1 MATAADLY
9 EQLAPNRLTYLTR
22 ARACSVLTIPTLVPP
37 EGHGPSTV
45 YPTPYQSVGARG
57 LNNLA
62 SKLLL
67 SLLPNSPFFRFQAD
81 DFTLNKVT
89 GGDPAARAQAEKTFN
104 RMERAVMTEVET
116 IGLRAPVFEV
126 LKQLIVAGNVLLYL
140 PKDGRPRVFKLDSYV
155 VQRDPFGN
163 LLRAI
168 MREEVA
174 LEAFTEEDKLATG
187 AGQETSA
194 QPQKGKGVPTAMV
207 YTHYWREGGKFRVHQ
222 EVNGKMLPGSDGEFD
237 LDKGP
242 VMALRWTTVD
252 GEDYG
257 RSYVEEYLGD
267 LQSLE
272 GLMEA
277 IIQGAAAS
285 ARLLVLVAPNGTTRL
300 KDVQDAPNGAVLSGI
315 ASDVT
320 MLQTNKSADL
330 AVAQQTA
337 QGITDRLSYA
347 FLMSTAVQRNAERVT
362 AEEVRFMA
370 TELETALGGVYSIL
384 AQDLQ
389 LPLAVRLVDR
399 MTKQKRLPKLPKG
412 FVRPTIVTG
421 LEALGRGNDLTKYQA
436 LIANASPLG
445 PEVMQRINVGDLLTR
460 IGTSLGIDMDGLIKT
475 DDDLAKERQAAEEAQ
490 QRALM
495 AETASKMASGA
506 TPNAVKAAAESMNTN
521 G

>member
-1 MATAADLY
+1 MATAAELY
-9 EQLAPNRLTYLTR
+9 AQLVPTRDNYLTR

-37 EGHGPSTV
+37 SGHNASTV

-67 SLLPNSPFFRFQAD
+67 SLLPNSPFFRIQAD

-89 GGDPAARAQAEKTFN
+89 GGDPAARAKAEKTFN

-116 IGLRAPVFEV
+116 IGLRAPIFET
-126 LKQLIVAGNVLLYL
+126 LKQLICAGNVLLYL
-140 PKDGRPRVFKLDSYV
+140 PKDGRPRVFRLDSYV
-155 VQRDPFGN
+155 VQRDPYGN

-168 MREEVA
+168 MREEIA
-174 LEAFTEEDKLATG
+174 LEMLTDDERLLIGASGQSASETGSAT
-187 AGQETSA
+187 A
-194 QPQKGKGVPTAMV
+194 VPTATV
-207 YTHYWREGGKFRVHQ
+207 YTHYQRAGDQYRVHQ
-222 EVNGKMLPGSDGEFD
+222 EINGVVLPGSEGSFPADR
-237 LDKGP
+237 GP
-242 VMALRWTTVD
+242 VLALRWTTID

-272 GLMEA
+272 GLMQA
-277 IIQGAAAS
+277 ITEGSAAT
-285 ARLLVLVAPNGTTRL
+285 ARLLVLVQPNGTTRL
-300 KDVQDAPNGAVLSGI
+300 KDVQNAPNGAVVHGN
-315 ASDVT
+315 ANDVT
-320 MLQTNKSADL
+320 MLQANKAADL
-330 AVAQQTA
+330 RVAQETA
-337 QGITDRLSYA
+337 QGIIDRLSYA
-347 FLMSTAVQRNAERVT
+347 FLMSSAVQRQAERVT

-389 LPLAVRLVDR
+389 LPLAIRLMDR

-412 FVRPTIVTG
+412 FLRPTIVTG
-421 LEALGRGNDLTKYQA
+421 IEALGRGNDLTKYQA
-436 LIANASPLG
+436 FIAALAPLG
-445 PEVMQRINVGDLLTR
+445 PEALRRVDFDDLVSR
-460 IGTSLGIDMDGLIKT
+460 IGTSLGLDMDGLVKS
-475 DDDLAKERQAAEEAQ
+475 DERLQQEAAQAEQAQ

-495 AETASKMASGA
+495 AETASKMATSA
-506 TPNAVKAAAESMNTN
+506 TPEAVKALAQGMNPN

>member
-1 MATAADLY
+1 MATAAGLY
-9 EQLAPNRLTYLTR
+9 EQLATNRLTYLTR

-37 EGHGPSTV
+37 EGHGPSTT

-89 GGDPAARAQAEKTFN
+89 GGDPKARATAEKTFN

-155 VQRDPFGN
+155 TQRDPYGN
-163 LLRAI
+163 LMRAI

-174 LEAFTEEDKLATG
+174 LDVLTDDDRAAVQ
-187 AGQETSA
+187 ANGQTAADPSKGSA
-194 QPQKGKGVPTAMV
+194 VPTVMV
-207 YTHYWREGGKFRVHQ
+207 YTHYYRKGGRFHVHQ
-222 EVNGKMLPGSDGEFD
+222 EINGHILPGSEGDFD
-237 LDKGP
+237 VDKGP

-277 IIQGAAAS
+277 ITQGAAAA
-285 ARLLVLVAPNGTTRL
+285 ARLLVLVTPNGVTRL
-300 KDVQDAPNGAVLSGI
+300 KDVQDAPNGAVIAGI
-315 ASDVT
+315 ATDVT

-330 AVAQQTA
+330 AVAMQAA
-337 QGITDRLSYA
+337 QGITDRLAYA
-347 FLMSTAVQRNAERVT
+347 FLMSTAVQRQAERVT

-421 LEALGRGNDLTKYQA
+421 IEALGRGNDLTKLQTMIQ
-436 LIANASPLG
+436 IAAPLG
-445 PEVMQRINVGDLLTR
+445 PEALARLNVGDFLTR
-460 IGTSLGIDMDGLIKT
+460 IGTSLGIDMDGLVKS
-475 DDDLAKERQAAEEAQ
+475 DDDMKAEQAAAEEARN
-490 QRALM
+490 RAL
-495 AETASKMASGA
+495 TADTVSKMASGA
-506 TPNAVKAAAESMNTN
+506 TPNAVKAAAESMIPN